1 MITFKKE
8 IELYPY
14 QQEYYKSTISCLTK
28 NKGVLLC
35 LDTGM
40 GKTYIG
46 TRMIQDVIKANPS
59 SKILVLVR
67 KKNLDDPWGNLFGKE
82 NALVTTEN
90 KTTYF
95 LYSKAEANKLR
106 SNIISNADFTDFNV
120 ILTNYD
126 RLAANIK
133 DFISINWDLVI
144 YDEVH
149 DHGSKDKELET
160 FKILSN
166 LNVIKQVGLT
176 ASPMRNSI
184 RELFVLHE
192 FIQDNKN
199 IIKAYKTMEGHI
211 SEFLKKASADIKNYY
226 YEQTKKEFSQY
237 LPEGSESEEKIKY
250 NGPDAYAR
258 NEMSEEYLEEVL
270 TKEMKKHIGKTIFYH
285 SKRDVR
291 LPQLK
296 PLVSR
301 NIYLPLLFRQ
311 SAYFH
316 LGIDQKS
323 ILRLWKTK
331 AQMIETSPMAS
342 ASKEEI
348 AYTYPQ
354 EGISTK
360 EVFLMQLVKQ
370 IVETTDDKIVV
381 FSKYTTTLAY
391 FYRKLLRENYGCE
404 YIEGSFKDYLKR
416 IENFKK
422 NENKRIILSSLE
434 AFKEGIDLRCA
445 NHVIF
450 MDLPYN
456 PQVLLQAK
464 DRCHR
469 TGQEKNVFV
478 YYLIYKANFLAPD
491 EIRMRY
497 LAKKHERF
505 DAMFGYDSEGN
516 RLPELI
522 LESYE
527 FSYDNQ
533 EKHSEDMMNNYNG
546 LKSMLEYTFMT
557 NEFTRQF
564 DIYDTDSIR
573 DEGVAC
579 RFGIN
584 AKYSKVHCYDKVD
597 LLTSP
602 YDDIDFTDSLST
614 GIE

>member
-1 MITFKKE
+1 MTTFKKE

-14 QQEYYKSTISCLTK
+14 QQEYYKSTIDCLAK

-46 TRMIQDVIKANPS
+46 TRMIQDVIKTNPV

-82 NALVTTEN
+82 KSLVTTGN
-90 KTTYF
+90 KTVYF

-106 SNIISNADFTDFNV
+106 SNIISSTDFTDFNV

-126 RLAANIK
+126 KLAANIN

-149 DHGSKDKELET
+149 DYGSKNKELKI

-166 LNVIKQVGLT
+166 LNINKQVGLT
-176 ASPMRNSI
+176 ASPMRNTI

-199 IIKAYKTMEGHI
+199 IIKAYKVMKEHI
-211 SEFLKKASADIKNYY
+211 SEFLKKSSADIKNYY
-226 YEQTKKEFSQY
+226 YEQAKKEFSHY
-237 LPEGSESEEKIKY
+237 LSENSESNEKIKY
-250 NGPDAYAR
+250 NGPNADAR
-258 NEMSEEYLEEVL
+258 NEMAEEYLEEVL

-285 SKRDVR
+285 SKRDEK

-296 PLVSR
+296 PLVNR
-301 NIYLPLLFRQ
+301 NIFLPLLFKQ
-311 SAYFH
+311 SAQFH
-316 LGIDQKS
+316 LGIDHNT

-331 AQMIETSPMAS
+331 AQMIETAPMAS
-342 ASKEEI
+342 ASKKEI
-348 AYTYPQ
+348 SYEYPQ

-360 EVFLMQLVKQ
+360 EVFLMQLVKY
-370 IVETTDDKIVV
+370 IVETTNDKIVI
-381 FSKYTTTLAY
+381 FSEYTTTLAY
-391 FYRKLLRENYGCE
+391 FFRKLLRENYGCE
-404 YIEGSFKDYLKR
+404 YIEGSFKDYQDR

-422 NENKRIILSSLE
+422 NKSKRIILVSLDS
-434 AFKEGIDLRCA
+434 FKEGIDLRCA
-445 NHVIF
+445 NHVVF
-450 MDLPYN
+450 LDLPYN

-478 YYLIYKANFLAPD
+478 YYLIYQADFLAPD

-497 LAKKHERF
+497 LAKKNARF
-505 DAMFGYDSEGN
+505 NAMFDYDSDGN
-516 RLPELI
+516 RLPEFI
-522 LESYE
+522 VENYKFSYE
-527 FSYDNQ
+527 DQKN
-533 EKHSEDMMNNYNG
+533 HSEDMMNNYNS
-546 LKSMLEYTFMT
+546 LKSMLKYSFMT
-557 NEFTRQF
+557 NEFTHQF
-564 DIYDTDSIR
+564 DIYDTASVR
-573 DEGVAC
+573 DEGVSC
-579 RFGIN
+579 RFGVST
-584 AKYSKVHCYDKVD
+584 KYSKVHCYDKED
-597 LLTSP
+597 LLASP
-602 YDDIDFTDSLST
+602 YDDIDFSDSLLT